1 MSGFSD
7 PTSKVR
13 NFDGRKKFFE
23 ATILLLLSNTFKHFI
38 RSKLFRNE
46 AKKLRNPGKRKKD
59 SSTENNKKDYSESE
73 EKTIKDDKTGSGE
86 KSGKS
91 KAGGKSLLRKLEF
104 NICEADGAG
113 L

>member
-59 SSTENNKKDYSESE
+59 
-73 EKTIKDDKTGSGE
+73 GF
-86 KSGKS
+86 
-91 KAGGKSLLRKLEF
+91 F
-104 NICEADGAG
+104 NRVQ